1 MEAVQ
6 YKRLGYID
14 LFKGI
19 LISMVVLGHIVYLL
33 GLYTGID
40 VCIFPF
46 ILVSAIC
53 NDWIAPYYMASFFF
67 VTGYCS
73 TFNKSMKDQIVIDF
87 KRLVVPAVVI
97 PIIMNIIIYLLCAD
111 IKTFIPKSL
120 PWFLMALFL
129 SKLIFKYIK
138 DLNIKLVVK
147 WCVLFFLLG
156 IGVIGMN
163 KFKSYNFFSL
173 FQACCFT
180 IFISMGY
187 YLKKY
192 QPRVIFG
199 ICALGIYMLCVILS
213 KFILGSCPSLCD
225 IITFNLKQTLLYVLM
240 AMSGTISLGV
250 LSHYIGQS
258 KILEY
263 LGKNSL
269 VIYLTHFSFLI
280 IVPILFKEYIIQYY
294 TNVYF
299 AYLLIISIFIGACL
313 WGCMWS
319 VVFKLKTFKWI
330 IGKN

>member
-1 MEAVQ
+1 
-6 YKRLGYID
+6 
-14 LFKGI
+14 
-19 LISMVVLGHIVYLL
+19 
-33 GLYTGID
+33 
-40 VCIFPF
+40 
-46 ILVSAIC
+46 
-53 NDWIAPYYMASFFF
+53 
-67 VTGYCS
+67 
-73 TFNKSMKDQIVIDF
+73 
-87 KRLVVPAVVI
+87 
-97 PIIMNIIIYLLCAD
+97 
-111 IKTFIPKSL
+111 
-120 PWFLMALFL
+120 
-129 SKLIFKYIK
+129 
-138 DLNIKLVVK
+138 
-147 WCVLFFLLG
+147 
-156 IGVIGMN
+156 
-163 KFKSYNFFSL
+163 
-173 FQACCFT
+173 
-180 IFISMGY
+180 
-187 YLKKY
+187 
-192 QPRVIFG
+192 
-199 ICALGIYMLCVILS
+199 MLCVILS

-299 AYLLIISIFIGACL
+299 AFLLIISIFIGACL